1 MGVYHITG
9 GKKLYGQLKVG
20 GGKNAILPI
29 LASVVLNGSVSV
41 IHNCPKISD
50 TLVSIEMLQSIGCK
64 VKQEGDTLI
73 VDSSTANN
81 WNVPAHLVREMRS
94 SFIFLGGVLSRFRK

>member
-29 LASVVLNGSVSV
+29 LASAVLNGSESV

-50 TLVSIEMLQSIGCK
+50 TQISIEMLQSIGCK
-64 VKQEGDTLI
+64 VKQENDTLI
-73 VDSSTANN
+73 VDSSTADN
-81 WNVPAHLVREMRS
+81 WNVPATMRS
-94 SFIFLGGVLSRFRK
+94 GITVCSTP